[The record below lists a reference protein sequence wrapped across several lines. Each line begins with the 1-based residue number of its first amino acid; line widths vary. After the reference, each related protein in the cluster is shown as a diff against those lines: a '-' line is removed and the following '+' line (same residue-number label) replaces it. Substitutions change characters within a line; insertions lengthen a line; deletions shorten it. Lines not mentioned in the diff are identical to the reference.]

1 LEKIASL
8 FCGID
13 PLFHLAPRIKWIH
26 IKERAGRIMG
36 VKERIMAIR
45 LIEKLQ
51 EHLVY
56 AKALGIEVCV
66 GRTFETIDNK
76 EK

>member
-1 LEKIASL
+1 
-8 FCGID
+8 
-13 PLFHLAPRIKWIH
+13 
-26 IKERAGRIMG
+26 MG

-45 LIEKLQ
+45 LMEKLQ

-56 AKALGIEVCV
+56 AKALGIEGCV
-66 GRTFETIDNK
+66 VRTSETIDNK